1 MIYGFDKEEFMNEPV
16 FATIEQNIME
26 AIGPRGNVIHPFA
39 DCEQSIVI
47 HVGGNDYDVRD
58 LVWRIFENE
67 GKINTLENQVDAL
80 VDAVKFLKA
89 RLEIQEGR
97 VF

>member
-39 DCEQSIVI
+39 DEQTIVI
-47 HVGGNDYDVRD
+47 HVGGQDYDLRD
-58 LVWRIFENE
+58 LIWRIFENE
-67 GKINTLENQVDAL
+67 RKINTLENQVDTL
-80 VDAVKFLKA
+80 VGVVTDLKT
-89 RLEIQEGR
+89 RLEVQECR